1 MAQNIR
7 FLAYQCLTQ
16 KESPVPFPQIL
27 ETCYQ
32 KLEQNGHAKQ
42 EKARIMSLCYGVM
55 RNAGLLRAVSQDYA
69 KKPFPK
75 NTEICLH
82 MALLEIFFLS
92 GQEHACVNEYVELA
106 KKTADRQKANAL
118 NAVLRAVL
126 KNKEAV
132 GAKLARLMR
141 EVCTEIPGNQTP
153 NKKQLRK
160 LHQLADLPE
169 IFTAETDRPF
179 IQKIAEESFS
189 APVPAYRLNL
199 TQPPAEL
206 PPDCMRISPSIV
218 LDPQNSLSASAE
230 RGLATRQGVGSALL
244 AEKIL
249 EFCPKKENVTFWD
262 MCAGR
267 GGKSLAL
274 LEKGFPVTLC
284 TEPNGQRL
292 EEFGRQLERLKLR
305 SPVLLRGTAQEAME
319 HSEKREFSHILLDSP
334 CTTSGT
340 IARNPEVK
348 HRITAE
354 TLAEILKTQSALLEL
369 AQKHLMPKG
378 LLFYC
383 TCSVFACENK
393 GQIKKFL
400 QNCPDMQCLHSE
412 YIVPSQLSPRLKGH
426 DILFWAVLQ
435 KM

>member
-27 ETCYQ
+27 ENCYR
-32 KLEQNGHAKQ
+32 KLEQNEHAKQ
-42 EKARIMSLCYGVM
+42 EKARIMALCFGVM

-75 NTEICLH
+75 NTEISLH
-82 MALLEIFFLS
+82 LALLEIFFLN

-118 NAVLRAVL
+118 NAVLRAAVQD
-126 KNKEAV
+126 KEAV
-132 GAKLARLMR
+132 RAKLARLMQ
-141 EVCTEIPGNQTP
+141 EVCTEIPSNQTP

-160 LHQLADLPE
+160 LHLLADLPE
-169 IFTAETDRPF
+169 IFTAETDKPF
-179 IQKIAEESFS
+179 IQKIAEESFF
-189 APVPAYRLNL
+189 APIPAYRLNL
-199 TQPPAEL
+199 SREQAEIPAG
-206 PPDCMRISPSIV
+206 CIKISPSVV
-218 LDPQNSLSASAE
+218 LDPQNSLSVPAE
-230 RGLATRQGVGSALL
+230 QGLATRQGVSSALL

-249 EFCPKKENVTFWD
+249 EFCPAKEHVTFWD

-284 TEPNGQRL
+284 TEPNPQRL
-292 EEFGRQLERLKLR
+292 AEFGKQLERLKLN
-305 SPVLLRGTAQEAME
+305 SPALLQGTAQEAIT
-319 HSEKREFSHILLDSP
+319 HSEIREFSHILLDSP

-340 IARNPEVK
+340 VARNPEVK
-348 HRITAE
+348 HRITQE
-354 TLAEILKTQSALLEL
+354 SLDEILGVQSALLEL
-369 AQKHLMPKG
+369 ARQHLMPKG

-383 TCSVFACENK
+383 TCSVFARENK

-400 QNCPDMQCLHSE
+400 QNSPDMQCLHSE
-412 YIVPSQLSPRLKGH
+412 YIIPSQLNPQLKGH

-435 KM
+435 KA